1 MRAVTMPQ
9 FLTGKKPTHW
19 LSGLPFTVP
28 QPNQQTHAC
37 PPAKPGRNTL
47 LSAPVTH
54 HPQILIQKPP
64 SSSIRVDIFSS
75 VVFLCRILL
84 QKLDRTSLSFCTWI
98 VLFLVVFFFF
108 FLSTWL
114 KPYSTLPVRRT
125 QNIPVLRA
133 QNDMQLCLCRTLMY
147 KYIFFSPLNVNH
159 MWLSHLCDITGHVCT
174 MLLCRLCL
182 VPIFF
187 FLLYFEIFEWRRD

>member
-64 SSSIRVDIFSS
+64 SSYIRVDIFSS

-98 VLFLVVFFFF
+98 VLFLVVFFFLF
-108 FLSTWL
+108 FKHLVEAILHVACEENTEHSCPPCTEWHAALS
-114 KPYSTLPVRRT
+114 V
-125 QNIPVLRA
+125 QDFDVQI
-133 QNDMQLCLCRTLMY
+133 
-147 KYIFFSPLNVNH
+147 YIFFSLK
-159 MWLSHLCDITGHVCT
+159 C
-174 MLLCRLCL
+174 
-182 VPIFF
+182 
-187 FLLYFEIFEWRRD
+187 